1 MREIEQSLAQ
11 TYRRLTYAS
20 AVLMAVGWVWHVL
33 RGDATNWLITL
44 GLGLMLL
51 TPLIALAHL
60 AWLAKPMDRLA
71 SRYSIIA
78 LILLALAVLVGLALG
93 RTR

>member
-11 TYRRLTYAS
+11 TYRRLTYTS

-33 RGDATNWLITL
+33 RGDQTNWLITL

-60 AWLAKPMDRLA
+60 AWLAKLLDRLA
-71 SRYSIIA
+71 ARYSIIS
-78 LILLALAVLVGLALG
+78 LILLALAVLVGLLLEQM
-93 RTR
+93 R

>member
-1 MREIEQSLAQ
+1 VREIEQSLAQ
-11 TYRRLTYAS
+11 TYRRLTYTS

-33 RGDATNWLITL
+33 RGDQTNWLITL

-60 AWLAKPMDRLA
+60 AWLAKPVERLA
-71 SRYSIIA
+71 ARYSIIS
-78 LILLALAVLVGLALG
+78 LILLALAVLVGLLLE

>member
-11 TYRRLTYAS
+11 TYRRLTYTS

-33 RGDATNWLITL
+33 RGDQTNWLITL

-60 AWLAKPMDRLA
+60 AWLAKPVERLA
-71 SRYSIIA
+71 ARYSIVA
-78 LILLALAVLVGLALG
+78 LILLALAVLVGLVLG